1 MDTTRIFTWSA
12 CTLSEKGEEE
22 SEPVRLGMK
31 KNESLSET
39 SKGSGVTGTGRDTK
53 EDIPKFSKISSAV
66 AEGDINMKLH
76 NWEKAES
83 AYTRVNVH

>member
-1 MDTTRIFTWSA
+1 MKK
-12 CTLSEKGEEE
+12 EKRRRT
-22 SEPVRLGMK
+22 VRLGMK
-31 KNESLSET
+31 KNESLPET
-39 SKGSGVTGTGRDTK
+39 STRSGVTGTGRVIK

-83 AYTRVNVH
+83 AYTRVRCSLAKLSMLSASVLYR